1 MPEFL
6 ELVSPQEALARFLD
20 QFQHRTPPE
29 WVETSQA
36 LDRVTYGAVQA
47 PHPLP
52 SFNRSTVDGY
62 AVRAEDTYGAS
73 ESLPAYLHV
82 IGEIKMGASPE
93 YDLRPGECAVIHT
106 GGMLPASANAVVMLE
121 NTQLISPQEV
131 EIYRAA
137 APGENVL
144 LTGEDVKQDD
154 IILPDGK
161 WLRPV
166 ELGGLAALGILR
178 IRVSQKPRVAIL
190 SSGDEIV
197 SPESKLSPGKVRDVN
212 TYTLQALTLECGGIP
227 ISYGILPDHLET
239 LTDTAQ
245 QAIRNCDLLVI
256 TAGSSASTRDL
267 TAEAINRLG
276 PPGVLVH
283 GINIR
288 PGKPTILAACQ
299 PEENSYPKPV
309 IGLPGNPVS
318 AFVIARLFVKP
329 TIHKLLG
336 LRDNRQTISTSAEL
350 TLNLASQAGREDW
363 VPVKLIQDGKKTM
376 AEPVFGKSN
385 FIFTLVRADGLVRIP
400 AEATGVEAGAMV
412 EVYPL

>member
-20 QFQHRTPPE
+20 QIQHRTSPE
-29 WVETSQA
+29 WVETTQA

-82 IGEIKMGASPE
+82 VGEIKMGATAD
-93 YDLRPGECAVIHT
+93 YDLKPGECAIVHT

-121 NTQLISPQEV
+121 NTQLITPQEI
-131 EIYRAA
+131 EIYRAV
-137 APGENVL
+137 APGENTL
-144 LTGEDVKQDD
+144 LIGEDVKPND
-154 IILPDGK
+154 IILSDGK
-161 WLRPV
+161 RLRPV

-178 IRVSQKPRVAIL
+178 IQVSQKPRVAIL

-197 SPESKLSPGKVRDVN
+197 PPESDPSPGKVRDVN

-227 ISYGILPDHLET
+227 ISYGILPDHLEA
-239 LTDTAQ
+239 LTHTAQ
-245 QAIRNCDLLVI
+245 KALKNCDLLVI

-299 PEENSYPKPV
+299 PAESPYPKPV

-318 AFVIARLFVKP
+318 AFVVASLFVKP

-336 LRDNRQTISTSAEL
+336 LHDTKQNASISAEL

-400 AEATGVEAGAMV
+400 AEATGVEAGAIV